1 MSHPIQK
8 ITFEVRAQSRA
19 KVSIRD
25 IGYLW
30 YRYF

>member
-1 MSHPIQK
+1 MSNPIQK

-19 KVSIRD
+19 KVSTKD
-25 IGYLW
+25 IGCLW